1 MQWPNSIHP
10 VDNIGGIMNL
20 ADGCK
25 CNALP
30 FSLGNF
36 QHRSRPSLSVVVGN
50 NSLLI
55 GCHLDGCIPS
65 CLVYPIQVSF
75 KLLILVSLALDDRL
89 GYRHAYLNWDNGL
102 HPISE
107 SKGSGSR
114 QVSFGK
120 PTRLRAVCLPTF
132 LWLLLVFSVA

>member
-36 QHRSRPSLSVVVGN
+36 QHRFYKVFEKSAIDKSGRVAMRTWATGQCQN
-50 NSLLI
+50 N
-55 GCHLDGCIPS
+55 
-65 CLVYPIQVSF
+65 
-75 KLLILVSLALDDRL
+75 
-89 GYRHAYLNWDNGL
+89 
-102 HPISE
+102 
-107 SKGSGSR
+107 
-114 QVSFGK
+114 
-120 PTRLRAVCLPTF
+120 LP
-132 LWLLLVFSVA
+132 

>member
-36 QHRSRPSLSVVVGN
+36 QHRFYKVFEKSAIDKSGRVAMRTWAMGQCQK
-50 NSLLI
+50 I
-55 GCHLDGCIPS
+55 I
-65 CLVYPIQVSF
+65 I
-75 KLLILVSLALDDRL
+75 
-89 GYRHAYLNWDNGL
+89 NG
-102 HPISE
+102 
-107 SKGSGSR
+107 R
-114 QVSFGK
+114 QF
-120 PTRLRAVCLPTF
+120 F
-132 LWLLLVFSVA
+132 FFFFF